1 MMDAHTIGILL
12 VGGAG
17 LAVLVWVLH
26 KIGEVLIAMFEAL
39 ATIAVVFLAVWAAVK
54 TLVWLARQVVTHW
67 RTSITALAVAVWWQC
82 WGWPSL
88 ALTLS
93 LVTTA
98 LAVWRCVDLVS
109 FDAWV
114 GRWVRAW
121 WQRWTIYA
129 PELPGWL
136 HACGLSVT
144 DITTPTVVSLN
155 LLGRPRLRRAHH
167 GAGARIPKVVGV
179 RSGASWDQVRVR
191 LVPGQKPE
199 DFDEA
204 ARALASAR
212 AVARCQVRELTPNV
226 VSIDFQRRD
235 LLTDPVDCRDLKA
248 LASVKGAAVDLRRV
262 WAGRN
267 EYGQDWQLPLTGSAS
282 HCLTAGASGAG
293 KNSVMWCPLVSI
305 APAIRDGLVRVSGI
319 DPKGMELA
327 YGRGIFHRYAVTG
340 YHALEV
346 LDDLL
351 DGMASRKVLF
361 AGQVRTVPISTDYPL
376 EILEFDEIGALTK
389 YTDRKTR
396 DAITEKIALLTTQ
409 GRALGFTVRGYVQ
422 EPTKDTVPVRDLF
435 PRRIC
440 LRVTAKSHVSM
451 VLGEHAYE
459 RGAWANRIT
468 ETEAGVG
475 YVWGEGIREP
485 LRIRAGWVPD
495 QVIKDLETFLTH
507 PTHHHPAVRS
517 LPTNNQEGRAA

>member
-1 MMDAHTIGILL
+1 MMDAHTIGVLL

-26 KIGEVLIAMFEAL
+26 KIGKVLIAMVEAL
-39 ATIAVVFLAVWAAVK
+39 ATIAVVFLAPWAAVK

-67 RTSITALAVAVWWQC
+67 RTSITVLSVAVWWQY

-88 ALTLS
+88 ALTLT
-93 LVTTA
+93 VMTTA

-114 GRWVRAW
+114 GRWLRAW
-121 WQRWTIYA
+121 WQRWTLYA
-129 PELPGWL
+129 PKLPGWL

-155 LLGRPRLRRAHH
+155 LLGRPRLRRAHQ
-167 GAGARIPKVVGV
+167 ASGARVPKVVGV
-179 RSGASWDQVRVR
+179 SSGPSWDQIRIR

-212 AVARCQVRELTPNV
+212 AVTRCQVRELTPNM

-235 LLTDPVDCRDLKA
+235 LLADPVDCPNLEE
-248 LASVKGAAVDLRRV
+248 LASVEGAAVDLRHV

-267 EYGQDWQLPLTGSAS
+267 EYGQDWRLPLTGSAS

-305 APAIRDGLVRVSGI
+305 VPAIRDGLVRVSGI

-340 YHALEV
+340 HHALDV

-351 DGMASRKVLF
+351 DGMQARKALF
-361 AGQVRTVPISTDYPL
+361 AGQVRTVPISTDHPL

-422 EPTKDTVPVRDLF
+422 EPTKDTVPVRELF

-459 RGAWANRIT
+459 RGAWANRIS
-468 ETEAGVG
+468 ESEAGVG

-495 QVIKDLETFLTH
+495 QVIKDLEIFLIH
-507 PTHHHPAVRS
+507 PHQHHSAVMS
-517 LPTNNQEGRAA
+517 LPTSNQEERAA

>member
-26 KIGEVLIAMFEAL
+26 KIGKALIAVFEAL
-39 ATIAVVFLAVWAAVK
+39 ATVAVVFLALWGLVK
-54 TLVWLARQVVTHW
+54 ALVWLARRVLMHW
-67 RTSITALAVAVWWQC
+67 RTSLTMLAVAWWWQS

-93 LVTTA
+93 MITIALV
-98 LAVWRCVDLVS
+98 VWCAVDLVS

-114 GRWVRAW
+114 GRWLRAW
-121 WQRWTIYA
+121 WLRWTIYA
-129 PELPGWL
+129 PKLPAWL

-155 LLGRPRLRRAHH
+155 VLGRPRLRRAPHA
-167 GAGARIPKVVGV
+167 AGARIPKVVGV
-179 RSGASWDQVRVR
+179 RSGPSWDQVRVR

-212 AVARCQVRELTPNV
+212 GVTRCQIRELTPNV

-235 LLTDPVDCRDLKA
+235 LLADPVDCPDLEE
-248 LASVKGAAVDLRRV
+248 LASVTGASVDLRRV
-262 WAGRN
+262 RAGRH
-267 EYGQDWQLPLTGSAS
+267 EYGQDWYLPLTGSAS

-293 KNSVMWCPLVSI
+293 KNSVMWSPLVSI

-340 YHALEV
+340 HQALDI
-346 LDDLL
+346 LNDLL
-351 DGMASRKVLF
+351 DGMEARKTLF
-361 AGQVRTVPISTDYPL
+361 AGQVRSVPVSTDYPL

-468 ETEAGVG
+468 ESEAGVG

-495 QVIKDLETFLTH
+495 TVIKDLEAFLTH
-507 PTHHHPAVRS
+507 SHTPAVVS
-517 LPTNNQEGRAA
+517 LPRSNQEGLAA